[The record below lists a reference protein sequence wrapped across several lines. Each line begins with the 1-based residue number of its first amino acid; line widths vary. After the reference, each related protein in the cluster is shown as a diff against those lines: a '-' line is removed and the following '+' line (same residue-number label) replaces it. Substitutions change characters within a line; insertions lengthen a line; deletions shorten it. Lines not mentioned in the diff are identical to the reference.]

1 MQLALLFPLVFAL
14 LTMHAAAILRDGRV
28 GRGGGRR
35 GGERSHIPAAAALL
49 LQIRLFQDR

>member
-1 MQLALLFPLVFAL
+1 
-14 LTMHAAAILRDGRV
+14 MHAAAILRDGRV